1 MTIKRMITYR
11 SVWMGLAILW
21 IMFFHSDMALILP
34 FSYLKVIGY
43 GGVDI
48 FFFASGIGNYYS
60 YLKDE
65 NPLEFFKRRI
75 FRLIPVYIPVILI
88 WCLFSVMGNQ
98 ISILSVPGNLL
109 GIQGFTTNG
118 GEFSWFF
125 TGIMICYL
133 LTPYFAAFIK
143 KNKMSKNIL
152 LVLLLIVI
160 SSCFIKDT
168 KFLISMVRIPI
179 YVIGMLF
186 AKNDDYNVRKL
197 AGLWIGGFV
206 LGNIALFC
214 SIVYATEHLWD
225 YGLYWYPFIL
235 ITPFLC
241 WIMSEVSALFDKSVL
256 KVIPKFFSLLG
267 GISFELFMIHWL
279 AFEMFRDTINSSAN
293 PNLFWVAIYLA
304 SILCAFGFSFI
315 VKSIRKLNREKKT
328 A

>member
-1 MTIKRMITYR
+1 MTVKKMITYR

-21 IMFFHSDMALILP
+21 IMFFHTDLALNLP

-65 NPLEFFKRRI
+65 KPLEFFKRRI
-75 FRLIPVYIPVILI
+75 LRLIPVYIPVIVI
-88 WCLFSVMGNQ
+88 WCFYSVMSNQ
-98 ISILSVPGNLL
+98 ISIWTVPGNLL
-109 GIQGFTTNG
+109 GIQGFTANG

-125 TGIMICYL
+125 TGILICYL
-133 LTPYFAAFIK
+133 LTPYLAVFIK

-152 LVLLLIVI
+152 VVLFLIAV
-160 SSCFIKDT
+160 SACFINDT
-168 KFLISMVRIPI
+168 RYLISMVRIPI

-186 AKNDDYNVRKL
+186 AKNEDHNVRKL
-197 AGLWIGGFV
+197 AGLWIAGFI

-214 SIVYATEHLWD
+214 SIVYATEHLWN

-241 WIMSEVSALFDKSVL
+241 WIMSEVSALFDKNFL
-256 KVIPKFFSLLG
+256 KVIPKFFTFIGGMSL
-267 GISFELFMIHWL
+267 ELFMIHLL
-279 AFEMFRDTINSSAN
+279 AFDLFRDAINSSSY
-293 PNLFWVAIYLA
+293 PNLFWVIIYLA

-315 VKSIRKLNREKKT
+315 IKTVRKLGRENKT